1 MASEIRRLSIIGAG
15 AMGTAFAGG
24 VINAGLLAA
33 GSVVMADV
41 DQPRL
46 QQAAERLGVSVMTSN
61 QEAAQGADVILIA
74 VKPGIVG
81 DVLSDISEVINT
93 DQLLIS
99 IAAGVR
105 LFSIELELRHEIGV
119 IRAMPNTPCQIGAG
133 AIGYSRGGFVTD
145 EQAEKARQIFDAV
158 GISYEV
164 SDSLLDS
171 VTGLSGSGPA
181 YVYMMIEALSD
192 AGVRV
197 GLPRHIATGLA
208 TQTVY
213 GSAKMVLETKEH
225 PAKLKDQVTSP
236 GGTTITALDVLERN
250 GFRSA
255 LIEAV
260 KAATDRSEE
269 LG

>member
-1 MASEIRRLSIIGAG
+1 MANGINRLTIIGAG
-15 AMGTAFAGG
+15 AMGAAFASG
-24 VINAGLLAA
+24 VISAGLLEA
-33 GSVVMADV
+33 GSITLADV
-41 DQPRL
+41 DEARL
-46 QQAAERLGVSVMTSN
+46 KQVADKLGVSFTTSN
-61 QEAAQGADVILIA
+61 QEACRGADVILIA
-74 VKPGIVG
+74 VKPGIVF

-99 IAAGVR
+99 IAAGVK
-105 LFSIELELRHEIGV
+105 LSAIELELPDEIGV

-133 AIGYSRGGFVTD
+133 AIGFSRGGFVSE
-145 EQAEKARQIFDAV
+145 EQAARASSIFDAV
-158 GISYEV
+158 GLSYEV
-164 SDSLLDS
+164 SDKQLDA

-181 YVYMMIEALSD
+181 YVYVMIEALSD

-197 GLPRHIATGLA
+197 GLPRNIATDLA
-208 TQTVY
+208 AQTVY
-213 GSAKMVLETKEH
+213 GAAKMVLETREH

-236 GGTTITALDVLERN
+236 GGTTIAGVEALERN

-260 KAATDRSEE
+260 KAATHRSEE